1 MTGRQPGH
9 DGGGLGHSPI
19 KPSAKRALFVGLR
32 GLNANITARAAGLF
46 QPVACTLLRG
56 SGRAAQ
62 GLFPALCGT
71 GAGREPGDQREP
83 GGCGG
88 FAVAEAG

>member
-1 MTGRQPGH
+1 M
-9 DGGGLGHSPI
+9 

-32 GLNANITARAAGLF
+32 DLNANITARAAGF
-46 QPVACTLLRG
+46 FRPVACTLLWG
-56 SGRAAQ
+56 SGRAVQ

-71 GAGREPGDQREP
+71 GAGREPGNQREP

-88 FAVAEAG
+88 FAVAAAGRTQRPEP